1 MADVLIRRG
10 NLDKDMHTGRTP
22 CEDVGRDGVLLL
34 QAKEPKV
41 DIRPLE
47 AGRGLRR
54 ASPADISLGF
64 LASRT
69 LRQCIL
75 LFK

>member
-47 AGRGLRR
+47 AGRE
-54 ASPADISLGF
+54 ASEEPALLTSLLDF
-64 LASRT
+64 
-69 LRQCIL
+69 
-75 LFK
+75 